1 VVDSWPSSEQDQIQS
16 WLAGYRRGATYAEGF
31 ARLWQQLFRGR
42 GLLLLDPTHPRL
54 RQLAAPV
61 FRRTLEE
68 AEGLDRRVRMRAK
81 ELRQAGY
88 HVQVRLRENATFLFL
103 LEDGQRQALRR
114 RRDGFWIAG
123 AGIKSRQALL
133 SELEAAP
140 ERFSSN
146 VLLRPVV
153 QDWLL
158 PTAAVVAGPNE
169 ITYLAQAS
177 VLYDALLGWVPAIL
191 PRASFTLVE
200 AKVARLLGRY
210 RLGFADVLAGRAE
223 VRARM
228 AVRHLPPQLRSRL
241 ERTEGKLETILSEV
255 AAEVAKLDPTLRG
268 AVKTSERKM
277 LYQYGKIRRKASR
290 AQAER
295 TAILDR
301 HLEVVMN
308 SLYPEGGL
316 QERSINFLSFLA
328 CAGRDLVGR
337 LLESTPFPCRDHQV
351 VSL

>member
-1 VVDSWPSSEQDQIQS
+1 
-16 WLAGYRRGATYAEGF
+16 
-31 ARLWQQLFRGR
+31 
-42 GLLLLDPTHPRL
+42 
-54 RQLAAPV
+54 
-61 FRRTLEE
+61 
-68 AEGLDRRVRMRAK
+68 
-81 ELRQAGY
+81 
-88 HVQVRLRENATFLFL
+88 
-103 LEDGQRQALRR
+103 
-114 RRDGFWIAG
+114 
-123 AGIKSRQALL
+123 
-133 SELEAAP
+133 
-140 ERFSSN
+140 
-146 VLLRPVV
+146 
-153 QDWLL
+153 
-158 PTAAVVAGPNE
+158 
-169 ITYLAQAS
+169 
-177 VLYDALLGWVPAIL
+177 
-191 PRASFTLVE
+191 
-200 AKVARLLGRY
+200 
-210 RLGFADVLAGRAE
+210 
-223 VRARM
+223 M

-328 CAGRDLVGR
+328 RAGRDLVGR